1 MTGWLIFAI
10 FLYFL
15 SAALIVAEVFIPS
28 GGVLGGLSF
37 LCLLGGIY
45 IFFDH
50 SAGAGIIGVIIAVIM
65 IPLVLILSYKTLPRT
80 RFGKSVILNP
90 PSDRQGDGIPDGE
103 QLSSML
109 NQTGTVMTD
118 LRPVG
123 MVDFSG
129 KRIECV
135 AETGYIAKDT
145 KVTVIKVQSTQ
156 LTVRKVE
163 ES

>member
-50 SAGAGIIGVIIAVIM
+50 SAAAGIIGVIIAVIM

-90 PSDRQGDGIPDGE
+90 
-103 QLSSML
+103 SSML
-109 NQTGTVMTD
+109 NQTGIVMTD

-156 LTVRKVE
+156 LTVRQVE